1 MKGLRHIR
9 SVAGTAWGSSAM
21 PPLAE
26 VKLSEAQVAQIVDMI
41 AQVPSEVSEHLVRNA
56 VAVFGACAQ
65 PAQPAQQAG
74 RDGARRA
81 QGQAPRTLLTQH
93 RWVLLPLCRV
103 SPASV
108 VSHSSFLG
116 FSRLGAYMG
125 LLCAC
130 ASFHVCLRLVELLS
144 RLFRPRTQNIT
155 TNCLDLLAWDLK
167 CMLQPLSFLQLVAI
181 VRVP

>member
-9 SVAGTAWGSSAM
+9 GTAWGSSAM

-41 AQVPSEVSEHLVRNA
+41 AQMPSEVSEHLVRNA
-56 VAVFGACAQ
+56 TAVFGACAQ

-116 FSRLGAYMG
+116 FSRLGAITVR
-125 LLCAC
+125 LCFIPCVSQAGGVAESFVSTTHAEHHHELPGSAC
-130 ASFHVCLRLVELLS
+130 VGPEVHASAS
-144 RLFRPRTQNIT
+144 
-155 TNCLDLLAWDLK
+155 
-167 CMLQPLSFLQLVAI
+167 
-181 VRVP
+181 